1 MHAVMVRVKVD
12 TSREDEARQVL
23 RDVVVPTA
31 KALPGFTRGDWVRA
45 LDSDEGGSVLLF
57 DSENAARSAVE
68 QIRSQGPPAGTP
80 VTVQS
85 VTAYEVVEQA

>member
-45 LDSDEGGSVLLF
+45 LDSDEGLSILLF
-57 DSENAARSAVE
+57 DSEDAARSAVE
-68 QIRSQGPPAGTP
+68 QIRSQGPPTGVP
-80 VTVQS
+80 VTMQS